1 MPYEITY
8 GILIEESKFW
18 KKGDGAVKKILS
30 VILSVCLLAAV
41 LPGCG
46 VVQDHEDMK
55 VIGVISKGDDTAF
68 WRAVL
73 AGAEDAAI
81 ENGYAMTF
89 RGTEHMG
96 QEGMSEQ
103 QRIMQLALDNGAV
116 GIVVAAVGEGFVEQ
130 LAEADRRN
138 IPVIQFDS
146 GVWPSDLATLKR
158 EKCNPVV
165 ASVYTKNREAA
176 YLSAEHLFDH
186 VWWDISAVKDPY
198 RDPYVVGV
206 IQHDLSPSGR
216 DRTEGF
222 VERFTELAEMN
233 PETRGKYKILLQVRS
248 SSARN
253 NYAKALGHLYEE
265 GVDAVFMTSGDV
277 VEQVSEEISK
287 TGSRYENV
295 VFTGFD
301 AGDRQLN
308 WMRSMEMPVLIG
320 SVTQDAY
327 QLGYNAVLQCV
338 NGMEAR
344 GVTAFVEIPGI
355 WYNRFNLEDLMEQNL
370 IEEG

>member
-1 MPYEITY
+1 M
-8 GILIEESKFW
+8 
-18 KKGDGAVKKILS
+18 KKILAAT
-30 VILSVCLLAAV
+30 LAAV
-41 LPGCG
+41 TLTLSLSGCG
-46 VVQDHEDMK
+46 MVRDHAETK
-55 VIGVISKGDDTAF
+55 VISVVSKGDDTAF

-81 ENGYAMTF
+81 QNGYAITF
-89 RGTEHMG
+89 RGTETMG
-96 QEGMSEQ
+96 QEGMPEQ
-103 QRIMQLALDNGAV
+103 QRIMQLALDNDAV
-116 GIVVAAVGEGFVEQ
+116 GIVVAAVGEGLVEQ

-146 GVWPSDLATLKR
+146 GVWPSDLATLKQH
-158 EKCNPVV
+158 KCNPVV

-176 YLSAEHLFDH
+176 HISAEKLYDH
-186 VWWDISAVKDPY
+186 VWWNIAAVKDTY
-198 RDPYVVGV
+198 HDAFTVGI
-206 IQHDLSPSGR
+206 IQHDLSVSGKE
-216 DRTEGF
+216 RTEGF
-222 VERFTELAEMN
+222 VERFTQLADMN
-233 PETRGKYKILLQVRS
+233 PETRGKYRIKVQVRS

-253 NYAKALGHLYEE
+253 NYAKALEHLYED

-277 VEQVSEEISK
+277 VEQVAEEIKKSGDK
-287 TGSRYENV
+287 YADV

-301 AGDRQLN
+301 AGDRQLS
-308 WMRSMEMPVLIG
+308 WMRSDQKPVLIG

-327 QLGYNAVLQCV
+327 KLGYNAVLQCV

-355 WYNRFNLEDLMEQNL
+355 WYNRFSLEELMEKNL

>member
-1 MPYEITY
+1 M
-8 GILIEESKFW
+8 KR
-18 KKGDGAVKKILS
+18 K
-30 VILSVCLLAAV
+30 LAAILV
-41 LPGCG
+41 AATLAAGLTGCG
-46 VVQDHEDMK
+46 VVEDHDNLK
-55 VIGVISKGDDTAF
+55 VISVVSKGDDTAF
-68 WRAVL
+68 WRAVM

-81 ENGYAMTF
+81 ENGYVITF
-89 RGTEHMG
+89 RGTDTMG
-96 QEGMSEQ
+96 QEGMPEQ
-103 QRIMQLALDNGAV
+103 QRIMQLALDNDAV
-116 GIVVAAVGEGFVEQ
+116 GIVVASVGEGLVEE

-158 EKCNPVV
+158 NKCNPVV

-176 YLSAEHLFDH
+176 HMSAEHLFDH
-186 VWWDISAVKDPY
+186 VWWDIAAVKDPY
-198 RDPYVVGV
+198 KDPYVVGV
-206 IQHDLSPSGR
+206 IQHDLSVSGVER
-216 DRTEGF
+216 AEGF

-355 WYNRFNLEDLMEQNL
+355 WYNRFNLEELMEQNL

>member
-1 MPYEITY
+1 M
-8 GILIEESKFW
+8 
-18 KKGDGAVKKILS
+18 KKILAAT
-30 VILSVCLLAAV
+30 LAAV
-41 LPGCG
+41 VLSAGLSGCG
-46 VVQDHEDMK
+46 MVLDHNETK
-55 VIGVISKGDDTAF
+55 VISVVSKGDDSAF

-73 AGAEDAAI
+73 AGAEDAAL
-81 ENGYAMTF
+81 ENGHAITF
-89 RGTEHMG
+89 RGTDTMG
-96 QEGMSEQ
+96 QEGIPEQ
-103 QRIMQLALDNGAV
+103 QRILQLALDNDAV
-116 GIVVAAVGEGFVEQ
+116 GIVVAAVGEGLADQ

-146 GVWPSDLATLKR
+146 GVWPTDLAALKKD
-158 EKCNPVV
+158 KCNPVV

-176 YLSAEHLFDH
+176 HISAEKLYDH
-186 VWWDISAVKDPY
+186 VWWNIAGVKDPY
-198 RDPYVVGV
+198 GHPFVVGV
-206 IQHDLSPSGR
+206 IQHDLSVSGQE
-216 DRTEGF
+216 RTAGF

-233 PETRGKYKILLQVRS
+233 PETRGKFKIKVQVRS

-253 NYAKALGHLYEE
+253 NYAKALDHLYEE
-265 GVDAVFMTSGDV
+265 SVDAVFMTSGDV
-277 VEQVSEEISK
+277 VEQVAEEIKK
-287 TGSRYENV
+287 TGDKYADV
-295 VFTGFD
+295 IFTGFD

-308 WMRSMEMPVLIG
+308 WMRSDEKPLLIG

-355 WYNRFNLEDLMEQNL
+355 WYNRYSLEELMEQNL